1 MSASPAEDTGPR
13 PERGRRAI
21 VVGLD
26 ASPLS
31 VSGLRMAAVVARRW
45 GVRVEAVH
53 VEDAAVARL
62 SSHPGVVTVCGL
74 TARSRPLALAP
85 ETITAALSAQARAA
99 RDAVEAAKA
108 LLRRRAGEGGEAEL
122 VFRSRR
128 GGVTRELRA
137 VADEAAPSLLV
148 VGWTGQS
155 RARWHRAHGIRL
167 GSTARALVQDPS
179 ADRVLVVRGELEA
192 DAPLLVPFD
201 GSDAAR
207 RALDAA
213 CTLAEDGPAERVAV
227 LAFGDADALAA
238 AARDIC
244 AAHGT
249 VPRVQAL
256 PPLTLARLVRI
267 ADFPE
272 ALLVLPAQ
280 LPMTLGLS
288 TPDLIDRLGCS
299 VLLVR

>member
-1 MSASPAEDTGPR
+1 MSAAPAEQQEPGDR
-13 PERGRRAI
+13 RRRAI

-31 VSGLRMAAVVARRW
+31 VSGLRLAAVVARRW
-45 GVRVEAVH
+45 GARVEAVH
-53 VEDAAVARL
+53 VEDTAVSRL
-62 SSHPGVVTVCGL
+62 SAHPGVVAVCGL

-85 ETITAALSAQARAA
+85 ETLTAALAAQARAA
-99 RDAVEAAKA
+99 EKAVEAAKA
-108 LLRRRAGEGGEAEL
+108 LLRRASGQASEAEL

-137 VADEAAPSLLV
+137 VVSESAPSLLV

-155 RARWHRAHGIRL
+155 RARWHRAHGVRL
-167 GSTARALVQDPS
+167 GSTARALVGDPS
-179 ADRVLVVRGELEA
+179 ADRVMVVRGELDA

-201 GSDAAR
+201 GSTDSR
-207 RALDAA
+207 RALEAA

-227 LAFGDADALAA
+227 LAFGNGESLAA
-238 AARDIC
+238 AARETC
-244 AAHGT
+244 AAHGV
-249 VPRVQAL
+249 VPRIQSL
-256 PPLTLARLVRI
+256 PPLSLERLMRTT
-267 ADFPE
+267 DFAG

-280 LPMTLGLS
+280 LPTTLGLS